1 MSVIV
6 RGRHHQRHND
16 HQCQPSLGASFLLD
30 AATGLFYDKSTDFY
44 YNTST
49 KVVRHHKDG
58 GVQL

>member
-1 MSVIV
+1 MAATTSAT
-6 RGRHHQRHND
+6 ND
-16 HQCQPSLGASFLLD
+16 HQCPPSLGASFLLD